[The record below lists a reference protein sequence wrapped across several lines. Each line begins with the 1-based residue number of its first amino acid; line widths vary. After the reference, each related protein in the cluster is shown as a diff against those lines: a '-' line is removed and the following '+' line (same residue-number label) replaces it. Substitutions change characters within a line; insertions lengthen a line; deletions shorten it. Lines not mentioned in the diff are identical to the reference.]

1 MSPPYY
7 KAVLFDLYGTLAGFD
22 PPREQ
27 IQIIAGRLHGIEL
40 DPEGILEGYGEA
52 DDFMSA
58 QNAVEPMRKMN
69 VKELASFFAAYE
81 QIILR
86 HGGHEVELKTA
97 GEIWA
102 SVRRQ
107 EYGLTPFA
115 DTIPV
120 LDQLRESGRMVGVVS
135 NMSDSGDKIAR
146 QIGLSE
152 HIDFLITSRDAGAN
166 KPHPPIFLQSLGRA
180 HCTPDEAILIGDSI
194 DSDIE
199 GAFAVGIK
207 PILIDRDHR
216 YRSYQTHPRI
226 TSLDEL
232 EALLTELEAS

>member
-1 MSPPYY
+1 
-7 KAVLFDLYGTLAGFD
+7 LFDLYGTLAGFD
-22 PPREQ
+22 PPRDQ
-27 IQIIAGRLHGIEL
+27 IQINAGRLHGLEL
-40 DPEGILEGYGEA
+40 DPKGILEGYGEA

-58 QNAVEPMRKMN
+58 QNAVAPMRKMN
-69 VKELASFFAAYE
+69 VEELASFFAAYE

-86 HGGHEVELKTA
+86 RGGHEVELETA

-102 SVRRQ
+102 TVRKQ

-120 LDQLRESGRMVGVVS
+120 LNRLREAGRTVGVVS
-135 NMSDSGDKIAR
+135 NMSDSGDRIA
-146 QIGLSE
+146 QQVGLTN
-152 HIDFLITSRDAGAN
+152 HVDFLITSRDAGAN
-166 KPHPPIFLQSLGRA
+166 KPHPPIFLQSLERA
-180 HCTPDEAILIGDSI
+180 SCTADEAILVGDSI
-194 DSDIE
+194 DSDVE

-216 YRSYQTHPRI
+216 YESYKTHPRI

-232 EALLTELEAS
+232 EPVLDDLESS

>member
-1 MSPPYY
+1 VSPAHY
-7 KAVLFDLYGTLAGFD
+7 KVVLFDLYGTLAGFD

-27 IQIIAGRLHGIEL
+27 IQIISGRLHGLEL
-40 DPEGILEGYGEA
+40 DPKGILEGYSAA

-58 QNAVEPMRKMN
+58 QNAVAPMRKMN
-69 VKELASFFAAYE
+69 VEELASFFAAYE

-86 HGGHEVELKTA
+86 HGGHEVELETA

-102 SVRRQ
+102 TVRKQ

-120 LDQLRESGRMVGVVS
+120 LNRLREAGRTVGVVS
-135 NMSDSGDKIAR
+135 NMSDSGDKIA
-146 QIGLSE
+146 QQVGLAD
-152 HIDFLITSRDAGAN
+152 HVDFLVTSRDAGAN
-166 KPHPPIFLQSLGRA
+166 KPHAPIFLQSLERA
-180 HCTPDEAILIGDSI
+180 NCAADEAILVGDSI
-194 DSDIE
+194 DSDVE

-216 YRSYQTHPRI
+216 YQGYKAHPRI

-232 EALLTELEAS
+232 EPILDDMESS